1 MRGDRAGC
9 QVSSATELGTK
20 WGPGSGKTELY
31 VLGEDGGGALGIRDK
46 DQHVTAIGDRA
57 LVTTTRTQVFHI
69 SMWHSGNN
77 VERGSLS

>member
-1 MRGDRAGC
+1 M
-9 QVSSATELGTK
+9 
-20 WGPGSGKTELY
+20 
-31 VLGEDGGGALGIRDK
+31 LGEDGGGALGVRDK

-77 VERGSLS
+77 VEKPELKELNISYNMLAGARGISSSLQKSVMENFLI